1 MAAGAF
7 LFGLRRLGLARRG
20 VLAREPRPL
29 VSELAALNAQPRGL
43 EQGAGQHRSAVAA
56 LQLANLEVKCG
67 NLLVELSD
75 HLRAGIDLIRGG
87 HGHAALGIGGR
98 GGGGH
103 GHAAALGQRAP
114 VPALGA
120 TALSLLDAAALSKD
134 VLELNADGSAAVLWS
149 RLEFDRGGGDDGTKP
164 RTERGFSREVLR
176 LPPAAALGPGGSL
189 DEFWT
194 RAAQHCGVVEVEIDG
209 KLVYPF

>member
-1 MAAGAF
+1 MNVTITF
-7 LFGLRRLGLARRG
+7 
-20 VLAREPRPL
+20 
-29 VSELAALNAQPRGL
+29 
-43 EQGAGQHRSAVAA
+43 
-56 LQLANLEVKCG
+56 ANK
-67 NLLVELSD
+67 VESYYT
-75 HLRAGIDLIRGG
+75 RADG
-87 HGHAALGIGGR
+87 
-98 GGGGH
+98 
-103 GHAAALGQRAP
+103 
-114 VPALGA
+114 
-120 TALSLLDAAALSKD
+120 SAALSKD

-194 RAAQHCGVVEVEIDG
+194 RASQHCGVAEVEIDG